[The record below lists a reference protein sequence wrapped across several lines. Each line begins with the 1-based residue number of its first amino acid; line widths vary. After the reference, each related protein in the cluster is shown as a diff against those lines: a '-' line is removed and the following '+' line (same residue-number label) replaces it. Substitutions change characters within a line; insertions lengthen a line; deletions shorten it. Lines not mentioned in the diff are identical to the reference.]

1 MRVRCPV
8 VFARSNDEHLSLQPV
23 AVAISHFVSRSLLL
37 LLLRLRLLL
46 LLLLLLML
54 LMLLLLLLL
63 LLLLMLLMLL
73 LLMLLLQQS
82 SLTTLLLLVLSSPP
96 LLLLLPLQLVG
107 LVADASSARVIS
119 WKLHY
124 TPNTSIHRPYTQAV
138 LPHCEYTC

>member
-46 LLLLLLML
+46 LLLLPLML
-54 LMLLLLLLL
+54 LMLLLLLL